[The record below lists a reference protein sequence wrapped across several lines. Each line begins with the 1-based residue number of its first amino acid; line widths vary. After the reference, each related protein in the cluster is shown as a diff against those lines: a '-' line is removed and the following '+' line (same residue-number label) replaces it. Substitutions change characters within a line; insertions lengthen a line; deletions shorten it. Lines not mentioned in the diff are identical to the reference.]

1 LRKNARFI
9 IAVFGV
15 VFALFVA
22 LQLRRGG
29 RAAPAATVRS
39 DPGALMETTGGNTQ
53 RFRSSHEDVSV
64 SYDKLLTYA
73 NGSSKL
79 IGVTIT
85 TADRRG
91 SAGSDG
97 SGGAD
102 EDRGGSGRTFV
113 VTGREGV
120 LGQSESSITLD
131 GDVRLRSSDGMAART
146 EHATYAQS
154 DGAVAAP
161 GPVEFAKGRLSG
173 RGTGLKYD
181 KGRDTLWILEQAVV
195 HVAPATPGANAS
207 GSEVKEKTES
217 DSPGKS
223 GGVDIA
229 AGSAAFARR
238 DHLLQFDRHVRIL
251 REGQTIEA
259 DTAIARLSDDEQRI
273 ETLEL
278 HKHAHMAGTAGGP
291 GSLRALSGSDMTLTY
306 SADGQA
312 IQRALIFG
320 QSLLQLA
327 GEGESAGR
335 QIAAQT
341 LDISMAP
348 DGMTPTGLTGREAV
362 QLTFPAEAE
371 APARTIQ
378 AAQIESRGEADR
390 GLTSARFTG
399 GVVFRER
406 GPEVNRAAR
415 SAELEIAMKP
425 GMTSI
430 DEARFLHAARFEDG
444 KLAAFAAVAKYDMTQ
459 GTLELTGSEPGS
471 LTPRAVNDRIAV
483 DATRIDI
490 VLEGPQVKAAGAVK
504 STLQPATASA
514 GDGADG
520 PKLPSML
527 KQDQPVTVLADNLIY
542 DSAASTATYTGGARL
557 FQVDTTV
564 KADTLVIDEQRGDLA
579 ASGHAL
585 TTMLR
590 EAGGKGESKEV
601 RRDGSKEVPKERTQT
616 TGTSNDLKYEDG
628 SRKLTYTGAAHL
640 VGPNGDM
647 TGAKIEVYLK
657 PSGDDVERVEGY
669 AAADDKLT
677 LREPTRTTTGAHL
690 TYTAANE
697 RYLVTG
703 LPASVV
709 EHCGRETT
717 GKTLTLFKSTDTIV
731 IDGNQQIRTQTRGG
745 SAPCK

>member
-1 LRKNARFI
+1 MRKNARFI

-22 LQLRRGG
+22 LQLMRGG

-53 RFRSSHEDVSV
+53 RFRSSREDVSV

-85 TADRRG
+85 TADRGG
-91 SAGSDG
+91 SAVADG
-97 SGGAD
+97 SGGAA
-102 EDRGGSGRTFV
+102 EDRGGAGRTFV

-120 LGQSESSITLD
+120 LGQNESSITLD
-131 GDVRLRSSDGMAART
+131 GDVRLRSSDGMTART

-154 DGAVAAP
+154 DGTITAP

-195 HVAPATPGANAS
+195 HVAPSTLGVA
-207 GSEVKEKTES
+207 S

-229 AGSAAFARR
+229 AGAAGFVRR
-238 DHLLQFDRHVRIL
+238 DHLLQFDRNVRIL

-278 HKHAHMAGTAGGP
+278 HNHAHIAGTAGGP
-291 GSLRALSGSDMTLTY
+291 GSLRALSGTDMTLTY

-312 IQRALIFG
+312 IQRARIFG

-335 QIAAQT
+335 EISAQT

-362 QLTFPAEAE
+362 RLTFPAEAE

-378 AAQIESRGEADR
+378 AAQIEAKGEANR

-425 GMTSI
+425 GMASI

-444 KLAAFAAVAKYDMTQ
+444 KLAALAAVATYDTTR

-471 LTPRAVNDRIAV
+471 LTPRALNDRIAV

-490 VLEGPQVKAAGAVK
+490 VLDGPQVKAAGAVK
-504 STLQPATASA
+504 STLQPAAASA
-514 GDGADG
+514 EDGADS

-542 DSAASTATYTGGARL
+542 DGAASTATYTGGGRL
-557 FQVDTTV
+557 FQLDTTV
-564 KADTLVIDEQRGDLA
+564 KGDTLVIDEQRGDLA

-590 EAGGKGESKEV
+590 ETGGKGESKDI
-601 RRDGSKEVPKERTQT
+601 RKDGSKEAKKERTQT

-628 SRKLTYTGAAHL
+628 PRKLTYTGSAHL
-640 VGPNGDM
+640 VGPDGDM
-647 TGAKIEVYLK
+647 SGAKIEVYLK

-709 EHCGRETT
+709 EQCGRETT
-717 GKTLTLFKSTDTIV
+717 GKTLTLFKSADTIV
-731 IDGNQQIRTQTRGG
+731 VDGNQQIRTQTRGG
-745 SAPCK
+745 SGQCK